1 MARTTTVFQN
11 LNNILF
17 GANSVPNVVTKLPPT
32 ATETNR
38 VLYTTRDKDD
48 YERKLKQYKQQ
59 KLLSYQWVKA
69 GADNAME
76 SLAGYS
82 AVKLMYRDADLMD
95 GMPEIGA
102 ALDIVS
108 EESCSITSSG
118 KMLEI
123 ASNSKRVKA
132 ILEDLFGNRLN
143 IHVMLPMIARAM
155 CKYGNQFML
164 LNVTKENGIM
174 GWKQLPVY
182 EIDRIE
188 NGYNMTGAA
197 GVVPTQTMDLK
208 PDETRFV
215 WVGHNDAIPYKNWQV
230 AHFRLLNDSFFLP
243 YGVSMLHK
251 ARRAWRMWSMME
263 DAMLIYR
270 LDRSI
275 ERRVFK
281 VYVGAIDDA
290 DVPGFINDFADG
302 FKRTQVIDPMT
313 GQVDLRKN
321 FLDVSHDYFIPVRD
335 PSAPTPIETLPA
347 AQNQTSMDDIQ
358 YMQNKVFA
366 ALRTPKSFLNFQEAQ
381 GKGQNLSLLDIRFSR
396 MVNRIQ
402 QFLLMELTKIA
413 QIHLYLLGLRDELDN
428 FTLSMNNPSAQI
440 EALELEDM
448 TKRIQTAASALADP
462 GIGMPL
468 MSLHR
473 VLKTIMKMSDSEIKD
488 MLLEIRLEKAM
499 AAELE
504 QTSQVIKKTGIFDS
518 VDRIYGDYDAMNQPP
533 QAQNQDGEGGMDGGA
548 GGGMGGGGA
557 DMGGSLV
564 SDALGGGG
572 DMGGGDMGDIGGE
585 ESSMDMGSAPDADEG
600 NPMESKRNYKP
611 ILVEQGKKSKKL
623 SECKS
628 FTERYFELLAESEK
642 KEEGYEEPV
651 DFEGKDAY
659 LNEKIENIFNKVDS
673 ILNEGK
679 EDDDIDA
686 ADELLG
692 EE

>member
-123 ASNSKRVKA
+123 VSNSKRVKA

-600 NPMESKRNYKP
+600 NPMESKRNDKP

-623 SECKS
+623 AECKS